1 MFNKVPNAFILSR
14 GKKKKKAMAS
24 TKSTFLAKDEE
35 VGNLMYY
42 YENSLITMG
51 DYDHCCLM
59 TVNYYCKE

>member
-1 MFNKVPNAFILSR
+1 MFNTVPNAFILSR
-14 GKKKKKAMAS
+14 EKKKKSNGINQKYI
-24 TKSTFLAKDEE
+24 LAKAEG